1 MRAARALPL
10 ALLAATL
17 LLLALGSLDG
27 VSAGAGATEEGDP
40 DCDKATGWEA
50 LENPEPEEGCV
61 WDIFTAVYEWGE
73 VKVAEARILWRT
85 FLKMLEL
92 PLYPPPPPPPPPQD
106 TPGCMEGWA
115 GAECDECAPGYSGE
129 DCDQKEL

>member
-1 MRAARALPL
+1 V
-10 ALLAATL
+10 LLVTRR
-17 LLLALGSLDG
+17 S
-27 VSAGAGATEEGDP
+27 
-40 DCDKATGWEA
+40 DKATGWEA

-73 VKVAEARILWRT
+73 VKVAEATILWRQLMKT
-85 FLKMLEL
+85 LS
-92 PLYPPPPPPPPPQD
+92 PPPPPPPPAPD
-106 TPGCMEGWA
+106 TAGCMEGWA